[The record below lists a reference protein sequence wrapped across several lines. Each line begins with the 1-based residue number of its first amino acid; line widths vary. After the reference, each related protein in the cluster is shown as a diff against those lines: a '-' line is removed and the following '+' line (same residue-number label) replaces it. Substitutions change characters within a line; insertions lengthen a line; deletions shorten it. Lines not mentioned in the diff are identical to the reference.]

1 MGIFNVKQ
9 NIDKKSKELSADI
22 GENLLLLQATME
34 LMIDFIPELRK
45 GSPDRL
51 RDFLR
56 LIDIGTE
63 QASILANNRRVYFEN
78 TNFQRWFRYWENDIE
93 YSATGTKNFMNG
105 LGKQVGKFDMLLNE
119 ISNLTSKTGQGK
131 LKKSRKTTKKSQPKK
146 SQAKKKARKVVKK
159 VAAKKKAKSTKK
171 RK

>member
-22 GENLLLLQATME
+22 SENLLLLQATME
-34 LMIDFIPELRK
+34 LMIDFIPELKK

-105 LGKQVGKFDMLLNE
+105 LGRQVGKFDMLLNE

-146 SQAKKKARKVVKK
+146 KTRKVVKK
-159 VAAKKKAKSTKK
+159 VAAKKKPKNTKK

>member
-1 MGIFNVKQ
+1 MGIFNIKQ
-9 NIDKKSKELSADI
+9 NIDMKSKELSEDI
-22 GENLLLLQATME
+22 NENLLLLEATME
-34 LMIDFIPELRK
+34 LIINFIPELKK

-78 TNFQRWFRYWENDIE
+78 SKFQRWFRYWENDIE
-93 YSATGTKNFMNG
+93 YSASGTKNFMNG
-105 LGKQVGKFDMLLNE
+105 LSRPIGKFDMLLNE
-119 ISNLTSKTGQGK
+119 ISNLTSKTGQTKMNK
-131 LKKSRKTTKKSQPKK
+131 LVKPSKKTIKKSQP
-146 SQAKKKARKVVKK
+146 KKKARKVVKK
-159 VAAKKKAKSTKK
+159 VVAKKKSKGTKK

>member
-105 LGKQVGKFDMLLNE
+105 LGRQVGKFDMLLNE

-131 LKKSRKTTKKSQPKK
+131 LKKSRKATKKSQP
-146 SQAKKKARKVVKK
+146 KKKARKVVKK
-159 VAAKKKAKSTKK
+159 VAAKKKPKNTKK

>member
-1 MGIFNVKQ
+1 MGIFNIKQ
-9 NIDKKSKELSADI
+9 NIDKKSKELSDDI
-22 GENLLLLQATME
+22 NENLLLLEATMD
-34 LMIDFIPELRK
+34 LMINFIPELKK

-78 TNFQRWFRYWENDIE
+78 SKFQGWFRYWENDIE

-105 LGKQVGKFDMLLNE
+105 LSRHVGKFDMLLNE
-119 ISNLTSKTGQGK
+119 ISNLTSETGQIKSKK
-131 LKKSRKTTKKSQPKK
+131 LAKTSKKTTKKSQPKK
-146 SQAKKKARKVVKK
+146 KAIKVVKK
-159 VAAKKKAKSTKK
+159 VAANKKSKSTKK